1 MLRLHFAGPSDHP
14 LMSTLSALGA
24 SVGAAL
30 VGTSATARDTL
41 DAMRSQQVDAVLFPT
56 AWADIMRTLRVS
68 IDGVGHSPLILT
80 TEQPSKTSLVRAFA
94 CGFNGT
100 VFTSAGL
107 TQAISRVS
115 EIISGSWS
123 LENEPVLR
131 GLAITPGLL
140 SRQVVFEDS
149 HDEQIA
155 DLLGTGLLDHDIAIL
170 MDMTIQQVRN
180 RIENLLTQNE
190 LSYRTQL
197 AVVRA
202 ARLKVPDFS

>member
-1 MLRLHFAGPSDHP
+1 
-14 LMSTLSALGA
+14 MSTLSALGA
-24 SVGAAL
+24 PVGAAL

>member
-1 MLRLHFAGPSDHP
+1 
-14 LMSTLSALGA
+14 MSTLSALGA

-30 VGTSATARDTL
+30 VGTSATARNTL